1 MRALPARPRP
11 VARVLPLT
19 EPCSPPSRAASGWFR
34 NIFDAK
40 LVLDP
45 TLYTLVADP
54 HYNIEVKHFDGRGAI
69 SGKLVVAA
77 PEGRTVDHEGI
88 EISFSTIVD
97 NKNDMQSTRGPAMLK
112 TWTLLEPGEVTGAIE
127 IPFDIDLTQIPQ
139 LRDSYDGEH
148 IHLRHILSYRIVRPW
163 YTFSVRGEEVVSV
176 GLSHLPEVAVP
187 SETTLLV
194 NDCGCTVEFDHGKSV
209 MTVDERLV
217 RARVALP
224 QRRALVI
231 SKAALHHRAPSRPF
245 WPRRP
250 AASSSARWAARR

>member
-1 MRALPARPRP
+1 MRTLPARPRP

-19 EPCSPPSRAASGWFR
+19 EPSSPPSRAASGWFR

-97 NKNDMQSTRGPAMLK
+97 NKADMQSTRGPAMLK

-148 IHLRHILSYRIVRPW
+148 IALRHVLSYRIVRPW

-176 GLSHLPEVAVP
+176 GLSHLPARAEPLA
-187 SETTLLV
+187 T
-194 NDCGCTVEFDHGKSV
+194 C
-209 MTVDERLV
+209 
-217 RARVALP
+217 RARRRRSKKPTPVVRGVRRCAARQS
-224 QRRALVI
+224 QRR
-231 SKAALHHRAPSRPF
+231 RPPSQKSNRT
-245 WPRRP
+245 
-250 AASSSARWAARR
+250 ASSSRPVVFLKAPV